1 MDAVWVGFVNFAHII
16 NSKILFFFFGTGH
29 SQNGSIA
36 YSGIDSE
43 TGQLLYITEW
53 NIKYGQL
60 ESKCTINCKM
70 EPSKCNGHSIEE
82 IINCID
88 REVAYLSQIRHKNL
102 VTYEAISCLRRKD
115 GLVIYLVQDF
125 VLGTSVNSISTSLGW
140 SYTGVSIIAKGILD
154 ALIYLHNKGISHSN
168 IDDCSV
174 FMDNSG
180 LCRVSDFA
188 LIPYLSNLMGMPRD
202 KQGDLPALGIMIES
216 LILPNS
222 DMFDFI
228 ELCKSERTL
237 TASELLEHPF
247 LSPNRSIDTNNSQP
261 FYVPEKKQND
271 TSVVSTTGRS
281 RLQTEFEVLQ
291 WLGQGAYGDV
301 LKVKN
306 ILDNR
311 QYAIKR
317 IPLTSR
323 SKQIFKKMT
332 REVELLSRLNHENVV
347 RYFNSWIENASE
359 SDLKQYAIP
368 EVEDEN
374 VSSSTES
381 DKKLCVVSKA
391 EDDTSND
398 WMGTSLVKPFN
409 IFYFFVD

>member
-1 MDAVWVGFVNFAHII
+1 MTI
-16 NSKILFFFFGTGH
+16 NVILPSGH

-36 YSGIDSE
+36 YSGIDFE
-43 TGQLLYITEW
+43 TGRLLYLTEW
-53 NIKYGQL
+53 NIKYAQF
-60 ESKCTINCKM
+60 ESKCTINCKN
-70 EPSKCNGHSIEE
+70 EPSRCNGHTLDEIITSIE
-82 IINCID
+82 
-88 REVAYLSQIRHKNL
+88 REVMYFSQQIQHKNL
-102 VTYEAISCLRRKD
+102 INYEAVSCLRRKE
-115 GLVIYLVQDF
+115 GVVIWLVQDF
-125 VLGTSVNSISTSLGW
+125 VLGTSVNSVSNSMGW
-140 SYTGVSIIAKGILD
+140 SYSGVSIIAKGVLD
-154 ALIYLHNKGISHSN
+154 SLIYLHNKGISHSN

-180 LCRVSDFA
+180 MCRVSDYS
-188 LIPYLSNLMGMPRD
+188 LIPYLSYLQGIAKN
-202 KQGDLPALGIMIES
+202 KQGDLPALGSMIES

-222 DMFDFI
+222 DTMDFI

-247 LSPNRSIDTNNSQP
+247 LSANPSNEPTTLQP
-261 FYVPEKKQND
+261 FYVQEKKKND
-271 TSVVSTTGRS
+271 TSMVSSSGRS
-281 RLQTEFEVLQ
+281 RLHTEFEVLQ

-317 IPLTSR
+317 IPLTSK

-359 SDLKQYAIP
+359 SDLKYAIP
-368 EVEDEN
+368 ELEEDDLE
-374 VSSSTES
+374 SSTES
-381 DKKLCVVSKA
+381 DSKLCVLSKQD
-391 EDDTSND
+391 ENDTND
-398 WMGTSLVKPFN
+398 WLGVS
-409 IFYFFVD
+409 